1 MTKVTRRSAVA
12 GGIAAIVV
20 GTGALATTT
29 EQASGQELTI
39 GGFTVD
45 DVHHDSPDG
54 MVSDVVANVTAE
66 YELEA
71 TTEVASLDMTL
82 RAGRD
87 DPDSRTTEI
96 DAASTTPASRDTTGT
111 VDLSGPIT
119 YSTAFEIADFRP
131 SEAGASV
138 AVPVRFELVAE
149 AIDSGGSVL
158 AEATAE
164 TTAEVTVTQD
174 EDVLTFEVGGTGSIE
189 VDG

>member
-12 GGIAAIVV
+12 GGIAAIVI

-29 EQASGQELTI
+29 EQASGQELT
-39 GGFTVD
+39 VN
-45 DVHHDSPDG
+45 SPDG

-71 TTEVASLDMTL
+71 TTEVDSLDMTL

-138 AVPVRFELVAE
+138 VVPVRFELIAE